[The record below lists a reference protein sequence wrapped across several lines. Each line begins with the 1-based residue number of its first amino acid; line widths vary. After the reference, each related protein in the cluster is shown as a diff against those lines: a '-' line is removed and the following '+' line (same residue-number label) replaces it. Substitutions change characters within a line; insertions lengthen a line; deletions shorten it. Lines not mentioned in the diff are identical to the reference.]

1 MAHRRCAIRNQPDID
16 PAKIIAAIGGLVLII
31 KGSRSFGLIFR
42 GLGTDIRMG
51 RYRVPEINETAN
63 QVTDAIK
70 AAYGDFSAGA
80 EGDREWTGDD
90 WE

>member
-1 MAHRRCAIRNQPDID
+1 
-16 PAKIIAAIGGLVLII
+16 
-31 KGSRSFGLIFR
+31 LIFR